1 MEYDDERILIENSA
15 YLDNLEKWIDAVMLQ
30 DGLSDN
36 QIATKVA
43 GSFRRSMQANIE
55 YHKAVADY
63 SDFEGNKR
71 RHRIMVEIYKELR
84 GT

>member
-1 MEYDDERILIENSA
+1 MTQSPRILIENSV
-15 YLDNLEKWIDAVMLQ
+15 YLDNLEKWIDAVILQ
-30 DGLSDN
+30 DGLSDK
-36 QIATKVA
+36 QITIKVA
-43 GSFRRSMQANIE
+43 GSFRRSMQANID

-63 SDFEGNKR
+63 SDFEENKR